1 MMEYGRKSGKIFTVA
16 CLTIIFV
23 FFAAVMCRVATRQ
36 LVVKKLGI
44 TNNITAA
51 IFFDAPSLNTVTNQP
66 TENCNSERQVSI
78 DWIAK

>member
-36 LVVKKLGI
+36 LVVKKY
-44 TNNITAA
+44 
-51 IFFDAPSLNTVTNQP
+51 
-66 TENCNSERQVSI
+66 
-78 DWIAK
+78 